1 VSAPLVAVLC
11 APPRA
16 GAAAAGVALA
26 LARAVGASC
35 ALASALGDDSCR
47 TMTGAPAAART
58 AAALRRRDLPA
69 DASGRLVRLRDR
81 RGPIAADPAVA
92 GRAAALAADLRRAAA
107 ATGMPAALALPVA
120 RSAALDRV
128 LAWHDAVVVVQ
139 EADAIDGMGEQTLA
153 SVRALGRP
161 VAAMAPPPRLAA
173 ALALAGLSAPPQA
186 TAAVAELRLGAAGR
200 ADG

>member
-1 VSAPLVAVLC
+1 MSAPLVAVMC
-11 APPRA
+11 AAPRA
-16 GAAAAGVALA
+16 GSGAAGVALA
-26 LARAVGASC
+26 LARAVGAPC
-35 ALASALGDDSCR
+35 ALASALGDDAR
-47 TMTGAPAAART
+47 HAPAALPAAARV

-69 DASGRLVRLRDR
+69 DASSRLVRLRDR
-81 RGPIAADPAVA
+81 RGPIASDPDVA
-92 GRAAALAADLRRAAA
+92 GRAAALAAELRRAAA
-107 ATGMPAALALPVA
+107 ETGMPGALALPVA
-120 RSAALDRV
+120 RCAGLDRV

-139 EADAIDGMGEQTLA
+139 EPDAIAGMGEQTLA

-186 TAAVAELRLGAAGR
+186 TAAVAELRLGARR